1 MSGPWGEL
9 IPLAKLQSVC
19 LVVEPEPALAI
30 EAQNDAV
37 HNAALVVADQLA
49 EATRGLE
56 PPEREVFELT
66 RTDPALPGVVY
77 VWCLHSPQ
85 GMSGSL
91 TTFCTGTY
99 GLTRLTPPWLLH
111 PNEIIDGAVNGPYRT
126 AFATS
131 WTVVNN
137 PLFLDLYRRH
147 GRDWNFLGVIT
158 FRTEWTTQREKDLMA
173 EQAGKLAEM
182 LGARGAIF
190 TWDAGGNEFI
200 EVIHAVRACERR
212 GIKTVFLTSEDS
224 AEGGAPTMLEPNPEA
239 DAIVST
245 GFFSTRVLGLGPLPP
260 VERVIGNPVKARG
273 ITRDGTV
280 PEGGGVRTASA
291 LPPPG
296 RYDDHYGFGTLT
308 SFAY

>member
-1 MSGPWGEL
+1 
-9 IPLAKLQSVC
+9 
-19 LVVEPEPALAI
+19 
-30 EAQNDAV
+30 
-37 HNAALVVADQLA
+37 
-49 EATRGLE
+49 
-56 PPEREVFELT
+56 
-66 RTDPALPGVVY
+66 
-77 VWCLHSPQ
+77 
-85 GMSGSL
+85 
-91 TTFCTGTY
+91 
-99 GLTRLTPPWLLH
+99 
-111 PNEIIDGAVNGPYRT
+111 
-126 AFATS
+126 
-131 WTVVNN
+131 
-137 PLFLDLYRRH
+137 
-147 GRDWNFLGVIT
+147 
-158 FRTEWTTQREKDLMA
+158 MA

-182 LGARGAIF
+182 LGARGAVF